1 MLSNIFSFFK
11 STRSI
16 LAVIFGVTIP
26 VALMTRII
34 TGDQFM
40 VLAGMV
46 IGSYFSRKDTSDEEN
61 KQRPFR

>member
-46 IGSYFSRKDTSDEEN
+46 IGSYFSRKDTSDEKN
-61 KQRPFR
+61 K

>member
-61 KQRPFR
+61 K

>member
-46 IGSYFSRKDTSDEEN
+46 IGSYLSRKDTSDEKN
-61 KQRPFR
+61 K